1 MPNTPYKGTLV
12 DLLPP
17 TTEDIDRLK
26 KEARTLTSFLLTPRQ
41 QCDVELLIN
50 GGFSP
55 LRGFLNQKDYEG
67 VLEEMRLSDGTLW
80 PIPVTFDVSQQKA
93 EELKIG
99 QRIALKD
106 PEDNPLAILV
116 IESIWEPNKAKE
128 AEKVF
133 GSPDDTAH
141 PSIHYLFNEAGSHYV
156 GGTLEGIQLPTY
168 YDFTDIRRTPK
179 ELRAKFEANGWD
191 IIVGFQ
197 TRNPMHRS
205 HRELTVRAAKEAGA
219 HLLVHPVVGQTKPG
233 DVDHY
238 TRVRC
243 YKEIIKYYPE
253 GLAELS
259 LLPLAMRMGGPKEAV
274 WHAIIRK
281 NYGLT
286 HFIVGRD
293 HAGPGDNRDGK
304 PFYDPYDAQRLLEK
318 YAEEIGIKVM
328 KYNMVVFVEG
338 TQEYKMDTEVEPGQK
353 VLNISGTELRRR
365 LFRGIDIPEW
375 FSYPSV
381 VRLLRQTH
389 PPRNQQGFTIFLTG
403 LSGAGKSTIANAL
416 RIVLME
422 EGSRPVTL
430 LDGDEVRMHLS
441 SELGFSK
448 EHRNLNIRRIGWVAS
463 QITKSRG
470 IAIIA
475 AIAPYLE
482 PREFA
487 RKHISK
493 NGGFV
498 EVHVATPLEVCEQ
511 RDVKGLYAKARGGV
525 LKNFTGIDDPYEAP
539 VQPELFIN
547 TSQHTITGCLDI
559 IINHLKTEGYLDT

>member
-12 DLLPP
+12 DLLA
-17 TTEDIDRLK
+17 TGDDLENLK
-26 KEARTLTSFLLTPRQ
+26 KEAPTLRSIQLTPRQ
-41 QCDVELLIN
+41 LCDTELILN

-55 LRGFLNQKDYEG
+55 LKGFLNKKDYDG
-67 VLEEMRLSDGTLW
+67 VVEDMRLADGTLW
-80 PIPVTFDVSQQKA
+80 PMPIVLDVSKQLSEDLTIGSRVTLRDH
-93 EELKIG
+93 EEAAI
-99 QRIALKD
+99 
-106 PEDNPLAILV
+106 AILTV
-116 IESIWEPNKAKE
+116 ESIWEPNKAKE

-133 GSPDDTAH
+133 GSPDDQCH
-141 PSIHYLFNEAGSHYV
+141 PSIAYLFNEAGSHYV
-156 GGTLEGIQLPTY
+156 GGSLQGIKLPTY
-168 YDFTDIRRTPK
+168 YDFTNIRRTPK
-179 ELRAKFEANGWD
+179 ELRAKFEELGWTK
-191 IIVGFQ
+191 IVGFQ

-205 HRELTVRAAKEAGA
+205 HLELTVRAAKEAGA
-219 HLLVHPVVGQTKPG
+219 NLLIHPVVGLTKPG

-243 YKEIIKYYPE
+243 YKEIIKHYPE
-253 GLAELS
+253 GLAQLS

-281 NYGLT
+281 NFGLT
-286 HFIVGRD
+286 HFIIGRD
-293 HAGPGDNRDGK
+293 HAGPGNNKDGK
-304 PFYDPYDAQRLLEK
+304 SFYHPYAAQETLTK
-318 YAEEIGIKVM
+318 HAEEIGIQVL
-328 KYNMVVFVEG
+328 KYSMVVFVED
-338 TQEYKMDTEVEPGQK
+338 TQEYKTEDEVLPGQK

-375 FSYPSV
+375 FSFPSV
-381 VRLLRQTH
+381 VKLLRQTY
-389 PPRNQQGFTIFLTG
+389 PPRNQQGFTIFFTG
-403 LSGAGKSTIANAL
+403 LSGAGKSTLANAL

-448 EHRNLNIRRIGWVAS
+448 EHRNLNIRRISWVAS

-475 AIAPYLE
+475 AIAPYQE
-482 PREFA
+482 PRDFA

-493 NGGFV
+493 NGGYV

-511 RDVKGLYAKARGGV
+511 RDVKGLYAKARSGI
-525 LKNFTGIDDPYEAP
+525 LKNFTGIDDPYQIP
-539 VQPELFIN
+539 TNPEVSLN
-547 TSQHTITGCLDI
+547 TSGLRITDCLDI
-559 IINHLKTEGYLDT
+559 IVKHLKTEGYLDE

>member
-17 TTEDIDRLK
+17 TTEDVNRLR

-80 PIPVTFDVSQQKA
+80 PIPITFDVSQQKA

-99 QRIALKD
+99 QRITLKD
-106 PEDNPLAILV
+106 PEDNPLAILT

-133 GSPDDTAH
+133 GSPDDITH
-141 PSIHYLFNEAGSHYV
+141 PSINYLFNEAGSHYV

-179 ELRAKFEANGWD
+179 ELRAKFESKGWD

-293 HAGPGDNRDGK
+293 HAGPGDNKEGK

-318 YAEEIGIKVM
+318 HAEEIGIKVM
-328 KYNMVVFVEG
+328 KYNMVVFV
-338 TQEYKMDTEVEPGQK
+338 V
-353 VLNISGTELRRR
+353 
-365 LFRGIDIPEW
+365 
-375 FSYPSV
+375 
-381 VRLLRQTH
+381 
-389 PPRNQQGFTIFLTG
+389 
-403 LSGAGKSTIANAL
+403 
-416 RIVLME
+416 
-422 EGSRPVTL
+422 
-430 LDGDEVRMHLS
+430 
-441 SELGFSK
+441 
-448 EHRNLNIRRIGWVAS
+448 
-463 QITKSRG
+463 
-470 IAIIA
+470 
-475 AIAPYLE
+475 
-482 PREFA
+482 
-487 RKHISK
+487 
-493 NGGFV
+493 
-498 EVHVATPLEVCEQ
+498 
-511 RDVKGLYAKARGGV
+511 
-525 LKNFTGIDDPYEAP
+525 
-539 VQPELFIN
+539 
-547 TSQHTITGCLDI
+547 
-559 IINHLKTEGYLDT
+559 

>member
-1 MPNTPYKGTLV
+1 MSQTPYKGTLV
-12 DLLPP
+12 DLLP
-17 TTEDIDRLK
+17 TTPEDGLRLK
-26 KEARTLTSFLLTPRQ
+26 KEARSLTSFVLTPRQ

-55 LRGFLNQKDYEG
+55 LRGFLNQKDYDG
-67 VLEEMRLSDGTLW
+67 VVEEMRLSDGTLW
-80 PIPVTFDVSQQKA
+80 PIPIVLDVSQQKA

-99 QRIALKD
+99 QRVALKD
-106 PEDNPLAILV
+106 LEDCPLAILT

-133 GSPDDTAH
+133 GSPDDATH
-141 PSIHYLFNEAGSHYV
+141 PSIYYLFNEAGSHYV
-156 GGTLEGIQLPTY
+156 GGPIEGIQLPTY
-168 YDFTDIRRTPK
+168 YDFTDIRLTPK
-179 ELRAKFEANGWD
+179 QLRAKFQENGWD
-191 IIVGFQ
+191 KIVGFQ

-205 HRELTVRAAKEAGA
+205 HRELTVRAAAEAGA

-243 YKEIIKYYPE
+243 YKEIMKYYPE

-293 HAGPGDNRDGK
+293 HAGPGNNKAGE
-304 PFYDPYDAQRLLEK
+304 PFYDPYAAQTLLLQH
-318 YAEEIGIKVM
+318 AEEIGIKVM

-338 TQEYKMDTEVEPGQK
+338 IQEYKMDSEVEPGQK

-381 VRLLRQTH
+381 VKLLRQTH
-389 PPRNQQGFTIFLTG
+389 PPRNQQGFTLFFTG
-403 LSGAGKSTIANAL
+403 LSGAGKSTLANAI
-416 RIVLME
+416 RITLME

-448 EHRNLNIRRIGWVAS
+448 EHRNLNIRRISWVAS

-498 EVHVATPLEVCEQ
+498 EIHVATPLEVCES
-511 RDVKGLYAKARGGV
+511 RDVKGLYAKARNGV

-539 VQPELFIN
+539 INPELFLN
-547 TSQHTITGCLDI
+547 TSQLTIPQCIKAITD
-559 IINHLKTEGYLDT
+559 HLKAEGYLDE

>member
-1 MPNTPYKGTLV
+1 MSQTAYKGTLV
-12 DLLPP
+12 DLLLQG
-17 TTEDIDRLK
+17 DALDQLK
-26 KEARTLTSFLLTPRQ
+26 KEARTLRTVQLTPRQ
-41 QCDVELLIN
+41 LCDTELLLN

-55 LRGFLNQKDYEG
+55 LRGFLNQNDYDG
-67 VLEEMRLSDGTLW
+67 VVEEMRLSDGTLW
-80 PIPVTFDVSQQKA
+80 PIPIVLDVSHFQV
-93 EELKIG
+93 EELTIG
-99 QRIALKD
+99 ERVTLRD
-106 PEDNPLAILV
+106 PEENAIAVLT

-133 GSPDDTAH
+133 GSPDDYNH
-141 PSIHYLFNEAGSHYV
+141 PSISYLFNEAGSHYI
-156 GGTLEGIQLPTY
+156 GGSLQGIQLPTY
-168 YDFTDIRRTPK
+168 YDFSDIRLTPK
-179 ELRAKFEANGWD
+179 ELRSKFQELGWD
-191 IIVGFQ
+191 RIVGFQ

-205 HRELTVRAAKEAGA
+205 HRELTVRASREADA
-219 HLLVHPVVGQTKPG
+219 HLLVHPVVGLTKPG

-253 GLAELS
+253 GLAQLS
-259 LLPLAMRMGGPKEAV
+259 LLPLAMRMGGPKEAI

-286 HFIVGRD
+286 HFIIGRD
-293 HAGPGDNRDGK
+293 HAGPGNNRDGQ
-304 PFYDPYDAQRLLEK
+304 PFYDPYAAQHLIVQ
-318 YAEEIGIKVM
+318 YADEIGIKIM
-328 KYNMVVFVEG
+328 KYSQVVYVDE
-338 TQEYKMDTEVEPGQK
+338 TKEYKTEDEVLPGQK

-381 VRLLRQTH
+381 VKLLRQTY
-389 PPRNQQGFTIFLTG
+389 PPRNQQGFTVFFTG
-403 LSGAGKSTIANAL
+403 LSGAGKSTLANAL

-448 EHRNLNIRRIGWVAS
+448 EHRNLNIRRISWVAS

-475 AIAPYLE
+475 AIAPYRE

-493 NGGFV
+493 NGGFL
-498 EVHVATPLEVCEQ
+498 EVHVATPLEVCEK
-511 RDVKGLYAKARGGV
+511 RDVKGLYAKARNGV
-525 LKNFTGIDDPYEAP
+525 LKNFTGIDDPYEEPAN
-539 VQPELFIN
+539 PEILLN
-547 TSQHTITGCLDI
+547 TGQLPIRECLKNI
-559 IINHLKTEGYLDT
+559 IGHLKSEGYLD

>member
-1 MPNTPYKGTLV
+1 
-12 DLLPP
+12 
-17 TTEDIDRLK
+17 
-26 KEARTLTSFLLTPRQ
+26 
-41 QCDVELLIN
+41 
-50 GGFSP
+50 
-55 LRGFLNQKDYEG
+55 
-67 VLEEMRLSDGTLW
+67 
-80 PIPVTFDVSQQKA
+80 
-93 EELKIG
+93 
-99 QRIALKD
+99 
-106 PEDNPLAILV
+106 
-116 IESIWEPNKAKE
+116 
-128 AEKVF
+128 
-133 GSPDDTAH
+133 
-141 PSIHYLFNEAGSHYV
+141 
-156 GGTLEGIQLPTY
+156 
-168 YDFTDIRRTPK
+168 
-179 ELRAKFEANGWD
+179 
-191 IIVGFQ
+191 
-197 TRNPMHRS
+197 
-205 HRELTVRAAKEAGA
+205 VRAAKEAGCN
-219 HLLVHPVVGQTKPG
+219 LLIHPVVGQTKPG

-243 YKEIIKYYPE
+243 YKEIMTHYPE
-253 GLAELS
+253 GLAKLS

-293 HAGPGDNRDGK
+293 HAGPGNNRDGQ
-304 PFYDPYDAQRLLEK
+304 PFYDPYEAQRLLEK
-318 YAEEIGIKVM
+318 HAEEIGIKVM
-328 KYNMVVFVEG
+328 KYSMVVFVED
-338 TQEYKMDTEVEPGQK
+338 TKEYKTEDEILPGQK

-381 VRLLRQTH
+381 VKILRQTH
-389 PPRNQQGFTIFLTG
+389 PPRNLQGFTIFFTG
-403 LSGAGKSTIANAL
+403 LSGAGKSTLANAL

-475 AIAPYLE
+475 AIAPYRE

-498 EVHVATPLEVCEQ
+498 EVHVATPIEVCEE
-511 RDVKGLYAKARGGV
+511 RDVKGLYAKARIGV

-539 VQPELFIN
+539 DAPEIFLN
-547 TSQHTITGCLDI
+547 TSKISIPDCLKT
-559 IINHLKTEGYLDT
+559 IINHLKAEGYLDQ

>member
-1 MPNTPYKGTLV
+1 MSGTAYKGPLV
-12 DLLPP
+12 NLVATGEEL
-17 TTEDIDRLK
+17 DRLK
-26 KEARTLTSFLLTPRQ
+26 KEAATLTSILLTARQ
-41 QCDVELLIN
+41 LCDTELLLN

-55 LRGFLNQKDYEG
+55 LRGFLNKADYDG
-67 VLEEMRLSDGTLW
+67 VVEEMRLADGTLW
-80 PIPVTFDVSQQKA
+80 PIPVVFDVSQIRA
-93 EELKIG
+93 EELTIG
-99 QRIALKD
+99 QRVTLKD
-106 PEDNPLAILV
+106 PEDVAIAVLTV
-116 IESIWEPNKAKE
+116 ESIWEPNKTKE

-133 GSPDDTAH
+133 GSPDDQTH
-141 PSIHYLFNEAGSHYV
+141 PSISYLFNEAGSHYV
-156 GGTLEGIQLPTY
+156 GGTLQGIQLPTY
-168 YDFTDIRRTPK
+168 YDFTEIRSTPA
-179 ELRAKFEANGWD
+179 ELRAKFQELGWD
-191 IIVGFQ
+191 KIVGFQ

-219 HLLVHPVVGQTKPG
+219 NLLVHPVVGLTKPG

-243 YKEIIKYYPE
+243 YKEIITHYPE
-253 GLAELS
+253 GLAQLS
-259 LLPLAMRMGGPKEAV
+259 LLPLAMRMAGPKEAV

-293 HAGPGDNRDGK
+293 HAGPGNNRDGK
-304 PFYDPYDAQRLLEK
+304 PFYDVYAAQTLLEK
-318 YAEEIGIKVM
+318 HAEEIGIKVM
-328 KYNMVVFVEG
+328 KYSMVVFVED
-338 TQEYKMDTEVEPGQK
+338 TQEYKTEDEILPGQK

-365 LFRGIDIPEW
+365 LFLGIDIPEW

-381 VRLLRQTH
+381 VKILRQTY
-389 PPRNQQGFTIFLTG
+389 PPRNQQGFTLFLTG
-403 LSGAGKSTIANAL
+403 LSGAGKSTLANAL

-482 PREFA
+482 PRDFA

-498 EVHVATPLEVCEQ
+498 EIHVSTPLAVCEK
-511 RDVKGLYAKARGGV
+511 RDVKGLYAKARNGV

-539 VQPELFIN
+539 PNPEIHLNTGEIPIRECIN
-547 TSQHTITGCLDI
+547 TVIQ
-559 IINHLKTEGYLDT
+559 HLKKEGYLD